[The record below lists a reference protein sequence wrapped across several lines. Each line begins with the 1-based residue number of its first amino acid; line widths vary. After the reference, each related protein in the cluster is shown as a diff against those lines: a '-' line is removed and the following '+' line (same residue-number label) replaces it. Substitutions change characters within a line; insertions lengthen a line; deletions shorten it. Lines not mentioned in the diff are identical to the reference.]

1 MCNLIILS
9 VIRNLYM
16 SLRSGGKEITQMN
29 KMEDD
34 EYGEILNQIIYFRNI
49 LSQGLRN
56 SIVKNRVRIDER
68 VYTGFDTEYSN
79 KEYGKNELLCVTTST
94 FTRSFLVFMLLR
106 QVSDLDFKITGNY
119 SDASN
124 LPLFLSNSIF
134 LQILAIREI
143 GGRADSAIDTLIHSL
158 KNNGS
163 SYGLSVYEQ
172 RDKVL
177 VTIKKD
183 INVNYFVNTYN
194 DFETSSDYSLR

>member
-1 MCNLIILS
+1 
-9 VIRNLYM
+9 M
-16 SLRSGGKEITQMN
+16 SLRSGGKEITEMN

-56 SIVKNRVRIDER
+56 SIVKNRVRIEER

-94 FTRSFLVFMLLR
+94 FTRSFLVFVVLR

-124 LPLFLSNSIF
+124 LPLFLSNSIL

-143 GGRADSAIDTLIHSL
+143 GGRADSAIDTLIQSL
-158 KNNGS
+158 KNKGS

-194 DFETSSDYSLR
+194 DFETSSDYSLQ